1 MLGDCFVD
9 MEEQYDKIYRFCY
22 FRLRSRQAAED
33 ITQETFLRYF
43 ERYQCA
49 TSEQTLRCLYTIA
62 RNLCVDE
69 YRRDSREAA
78 WAQPYPY
85 PEEEKGEGD
94 EQVLTSLLVR
104 AAVASLEQDEQE
116 LLLLRYVNEVP
127 IQSIAQFYG
136 ISRFAVYRRLA
147 AVTKRFQAA
156 LRKEGFG

>member
-1 MLGDCFVD
+1 MTKFTATVISDC
-9 MEEQYDKIYRFCY
+9 EAGRQRRISHRKPFCAISKDTSARHRN
-22 FRLRSRQAAED
+22 RLCGVCIRLPE
-33 ITQETFLRYF
+33 I
-43 ERYQCA
+43 
-49 TSEQTLRCLYTIA
+49 
-62 RNLCVDE
+62 CV
-69 YRRDSREAA
+69 
-78 WAQPYPY
+78 WTNT
-85 PEEEKGEGD
+85 GEIQG
-94 EQVLTSLLVR
+94 SLLVR

>member
-1 MLGDCFVD
+1 M
-9 MEEQYDKIYRFCY
+9 
-22 FRLRSRQAAED
+22 
-33 ITQETFLRYF
+33 
-43 ERYQCA
+43 
-49 TSEQTLRCLYTIA
+49 RCLYTIA